1 MLELNLKLLG
11 KKSVYVCVCVFVC
24 MHTFIYLVLH
34 SSVMTAVFSW
44 KSFWR
49 QNPHL
54 YIFYRYI
61 KIRKMT

>member
-1 MLELNLKLLG
+1 M
-11 KKSVYVCVCVFVC
+11 CVCVFVC
-24 MHTFIYLVLH
+24 IHTFIYLVLH